1 MDIGLLGIHQLAKSP
16 QNCWYFKPRRW
27 RHYGMRHLITILSF
41 GFFSALTALAQ
52 ESSPQSTPPAPEAIE
67 VSPAASALPE
77 GGTSESLTISDQE
90 FLKIPGESGQPAQ
103 DVLLEQDLTLTGEIP
118 ENAESDSQFVDP
130 NAIIPGIPEET
141 IASDPRTA
149 APTGEEL
156 DRKQK
161 LLYREVRTKAE
172 KDAAV
177 ISLRE
182 QAEAAT
188 TFEGE
193 RAAYREYYRA
203 LFRKMKQLD
212 NSLSKKC
219 DLMEKAYLTRL
230 AQTRIEPTIPLE
242 PPPKP

>member
-1 MDIGLLGIHQLAKSP
+1 
-16 QNCWYFKPRRW
+16 
-27 RHYGMRHLITILSF
+27 MRHPINTLCFVFLS
-41 GFFSALTALAQ
+41 GVTAFAQ
-52 ESSPQSTPPAPEAIE
+52 DTPPQPEPSAPEALEIP
-67 VSPAASALPE
+67 PAASAPVE
-77 GGTSESLTISDQE
+77 GGVAGSPNISDQE
-90 FLKIPGESGQPAQ
+90 FLKIPGESGQPGQ
-103 DVLLEQDLTLTGEIP
+103 DVLIEQDLTLSGEIP
-118 ENAESDSQFVDP
+118 ENAESDSLFVAP
-130 NAIIPGIPEET
+130 NAIIPDLSAET
-141 IASDPRTA
+141 IPNDPRTA

-156 DRKQK
+156 DRKMK

-172 KDAAV
+172 KDDAV
-177 ISLRE
+177 NSLCE

-219 DLMEKAYLTRL
+219 DLMEKAYISRL

>member
-1 MDIGLLGIHQLAKSP
+1 MQ
-16 QNCWYFKPRRW
+16 
-27 RHYGMRHLITILSF
+27 
-41 GFFSALTALAQ
+41 
-52 ESSPQSTPPAPEAIE
+52 
-67 VSPAASALPE
+67 
-77 GGTSESLTISDQE
+77 
-90 FLKIPGESGQPAQ
+90 IPGESGQPAQ
-103 DVLLEQDLTLTGEIP
+103 DILLEQDLTLTGEIP
-118 ENAESDSQFVDP
+118 ENAENDSQFVDP
-130 NAIIPGIPEET
+130 NAIIPGLSEET

-149 APTGEEL
+149 APTGEVL

-230 AQTRIEPTIPLE
+230 AQSRIEPTIPLE

>member
-1 MDIGLLGIHQLAKSP
+1 M
-16 QNCWYFKPRRW
+16 
-27 RHYGMRHLITILSF
+27 
-41 GFFSALTALAQ
+41 
-52 ESSPQSTPPAPEAIE
+52 
-67 VSPAASALPE
+67 
-77 GGTSESLTISDQE
+77 
-90 FLKIPGESGQPAQ
+90 
-103 DVLLEQDLTLTGEIP
+103 
-118 ENAESDSQFVDP
+118 
-130 NAIIPGIPEET
+130 
-141 IASDPRTA
+141 
-149 APTGEEL
+149 

>member
-1 MDIGLLGIHQLAKSP
+1 MDIGLLGIHQLAKSS

-41 GFFSALTALAQ
+41 GFFSAFTALAQ
-52 ESSPQSTPPAPEAIE
+52 EATLLEAEPAPTA
-67 VSPAASALPE
+67 PAQTE
-77 GGTSESLTISDQE
+77 TTESLTISDQE

-118 ENAESDSQFVDP
+118 ESAESDSQYVDP
-130 NAIIPGIPEET
+130 NAIIPDLSAET
-141 IASDPRTA
+141 IANDPRTA

-177 ISLRE
+177 TSLRE
-182 QAEAAT
+182 QAEAAK

-230 AQTRIEPTIPLE
+230 AQTRLEPTIPLE
-242 PPPKP
+242 PPPKPQPHAN